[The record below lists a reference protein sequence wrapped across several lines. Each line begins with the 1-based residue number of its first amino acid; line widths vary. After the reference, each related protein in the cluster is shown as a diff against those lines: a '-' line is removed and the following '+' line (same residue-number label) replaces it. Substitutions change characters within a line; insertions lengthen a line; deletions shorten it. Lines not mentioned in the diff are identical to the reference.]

1 MTLQVLMEDEWMD
14 AELIDRARDWI
25 ASDPDP
31 VTRDELQAVVDTGD
45 AAQVAAYVGG
55 ALEFGT
61 AGLRGVVG
69 AGPMRMNQAVVIR
82 TTRGLAD
89 CLVAS
94 DPTATE
100 RGVVVGFDARHD
112 SARFAR
118 TAVSVL
124 AGAGIRV
131 HRFPT
136 VQPTPIVAYAQKV
149 LDAAAAIMIT
159 ASHNPPEYNGYKVY
173 VEGASQ
179 IVPPT
184 DAAIA
189 AAIEHVGAANQVP
202 VVDPDNHELIHD
214 LDDRVLAQYLAD
226 LPSARPQIT
235 GPDRRIVYT
244 PLHGVGG
251 PLVLR
256 ALADAGY
263 HDVHVVSSQAEPDG
277 DFPTVAFPNPEEPGA
292 MDASID
298 LATHIEADLVIAN
311 DPDADRLAIA
321 VPDGDTFRL
330 LTGNQIGVLLADH
343 LLRHSDIPRP
353 LVAASIV
360 SSPMLASVAANYGA
374 HAEFTLTGF
383 KWIAAAVRELEGQGY
398 DFVFGFEEALGSMV
412 GTVVRDKDGIS
423 AAVVFADLVRSLA
436 AEGLSVDDR
445 WRQLSQRDG
454 LWVSHQLS
462 ITRPGVEG
470 KSEIDAAMAHLS
482 DNLPDDLAGHPV
494 KGVTDFRH
502 GADKRPAWL
511 TTHDLVVFDLADGR
525 AMIRPSGTE
534 PKVKIYVDVRGNL
547 GDDDDFDA
555 EQRSL
560 DNAARE
566 VAESLAAFVG
576 LTPG

>member
-1 MTLQVLMEDEWMD
+1 MD

>member
-1 MTLQVLMEDEWMD
+1 MD

-31 VTRDELQAVVDTGD
+31 VTRDELQAVVDAGD

-89 CLVAS
+89 CLAAS

-136 VQPTPIVAYAQKV
+136 VHPTPIVAYAQKV